1 MSWRAWLALLLLAA
15 VVGWTMTPEPV
26 ESTALVQPRRDTWM
40 PAALPRRVDASG
52 QAAMAVGA
60 PFWGKLGAA
69 AAQPAPP
76 PEPRWRAAGV
86 FGQGAGRVLY
96 VSFIDDVRPPL
107 RLKVGDKLPS
117 GQTITR
123 IGDRDYCVRL
133 GGKEYRMGIERS
145 DS

>member
-1 MSWRAWLALLLLAA
+1 MSWRAWLAVLVLAA
-15 VVGWTMTPEPV
+15 AVGWVMAPEPV
-26 ESTALVQPRRDTWM
+26 ASAALVQARRDAWT
-40 PAALPRRVDASG
+40 PAALPRRVDAAG

-69 AAQPAPP
+69 VTPPAPP

-107 RLKVGDKLPS
+107 RLKVGDKLPG

-123 IGDRDYCVRL
+123 IGDRDFCVRL
-133 GGKEYRMGIERS
+133 GGKEYRMGIQRS